1 MKTQQEIS
9 DRVGV
14 TYEADAR
21 QVFIIFRKKNVIVN
35 NSKSLKMNEFVNTL

>member
-1 MKTQQEIS
+1 MGGPLSATRNRLRILEKTQQEIS

-21 QVFIIFRKKNVIVN
+21 
-35 NSKSLKMNEFVNTL
+35 